1 MGSRW
6 IVQYLGIRLSS
17 NSARPISLSFLCH
30 DRHTRQT
37 EPGSLR
43 YSRNGRLWA
52 RSRGCVS
59 IYHAVGWRGAAWR
72 SLDTRHDCTTQG
84 PSEPYEARTEELAQE
99 TLRSSGSRPPR
110 RGYLLRPP
118 PVHDTHKSSLRTRQ
132 PARHSHGL
140 SPRHFL
146 SRSRPESDTHDPRNP
161 SHPASP
167 EPLTFTTC
175 PVL

>member
-6 IVQYLGIRLSS
+6 IVRYLGIRLSS
-17 NSARPISLSFLCH
+17 NSARPIPLSFLRH

-37 EPGSLR
+37 GPGSLR

-52 RSRGCVS
+52 RFRGCVS

-99 TLRSSGSRPPR
+99 TLQSSGSHPPR

-118 PVHDTHKSSLRTRQ
+118 PVHDTPKSSLRTRQ
-132 PARHSHGL
+132 PARHSRRL
-140 SPRHFL
+140 SPRHSP
-146 SRSRPESDTHDPRNP
+146 SRSRSELDTHDSRNP
-161 SHPASP
+161 SHTTSP
-167 EPLTFTTC
+167 DHSR
-175 PVL
+175 